1 MLLSLSKNQFIFT
14 PTEKCSSDE
23 TMVTK
28 SFSGGRS
35 SLVTP
40 VGWRLATIS
49 SRKSGH
55 VAFFRDKERI
65 ATYLITLVLK
75 PAAKGTRLIYNLSID
90 SSGGAATARMIGSVA
105 IRVNLL
111 VL

>member
-1 MLLSLSKNQFIFT
+1 
-14 PTEKCSSDE
+14 
-23 TMVTK
+23 MVTK